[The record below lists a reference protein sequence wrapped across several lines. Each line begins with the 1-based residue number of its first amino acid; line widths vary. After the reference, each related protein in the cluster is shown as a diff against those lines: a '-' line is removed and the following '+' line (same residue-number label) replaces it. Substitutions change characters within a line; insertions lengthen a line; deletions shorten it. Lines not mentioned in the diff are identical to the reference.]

1 MYQRI
6 IYDSALDWVPY
17 VAFAVTLAV
26 FVIFIARAIS
36 LRKESADKLSRLPL
50 DD

>member
-1 MYQRI
+1 MYKRI

-17 VAFAVTLAV
+17 IAFGVTAAV
-26 FVIFIARAIS
+26 FLIFVVFAIR
-36 LRKESADKLSRLPL
+36 LRKESADKLAKLPL

>member
-1 MYQRI
+1 MYKRI

-17 VAFAVTLAV
+17 MAFGVTAAV
-26 FVIFIARAIS
+26 FLLFVIRAVK
-36 LRKESADKLSRLPL
+36 LRKESADKLSQLPL

>member
-1 MYQRI
+1 MYKRI

-17 VAFAVTLAV
+17 VAFAVTAAV
-26 FVIFIARAIS
+26 FLVFVVRAFL
-36 LRKESADKLSRLPL
+36 LRKESAARLSRLPL